1 MGKSQV
7 KGPGAEAHDPA
18 DLVAM
23 FNALFLRRY
32 RTRLEFGDDEPVYLP
47 ADTAVGFHR
56 IRFAH
61 GFFASA
67 LHEVAHWCIA
77 GERRRSLVDYGYWYA
92 PDGRTAEQQA
102 AFERVEARP
111 QALEWLFA
119 SACRAPFRVSVDN
132 LGGASADI
140 DGFRRNIVAAARDYC
155 ERGLPP
161 RAARLYAAL
170 AARYRGPATPQPAH
184 FRLESLR

>member
-1 MGKSQV
+1 MSGS
-7 KGPGAEAHDPA
+7 GAVVHDPA
-18 DLVAM
+18 DLVAI
-23 FNALFLRRY
+23 FNALFFPRY
-32 RTRLEFGDDEPVYLP
+32 RTRLEFGGDEPIYLP
-47 ADTAVGFHR
+47 AHDTAECHR

-77 GERRRSLVDYGYWYA
+77 GERRRTLVDYGYWYA
-92 PDGRTAEQQA
+92 PDGRTAAQQA
-102 AFERVEARP
+102 AFENVEARP

-119 SACRAPFRVSVDN
+119 SACRAPFRISVDN
-132 LGGASADI
+132 LGGAPADI

-170 AARYRGPATPQPAH
+170 AAHYSGPAVPRTDR
-184 FRLESLR
+184 FRPELLR